1 MTSISEELLDKIQ
14 RDSETVV
21 VEGASQAEIMS
32 VQQAVG
38 VRFPPGSIQFLRRFN
53 GGEFRHV
60 RTHCVG
66 DLAVTSD
73 QARARVPAIAE
84 GRMFP
89 FGSSW
94 GGDLYCFNLSE
105 PAGNGEHPILLW
117 NHEYSEEPDDEPYL
131 WEPQANDFTAFL
143 DAVYTDEVM

>member
-1 MTSISEELLDKIQ
+1 VALISEEMLDRIQ
-14 RDSETVV
+14 DDGETVTA
-21 VEGASQAEIMS
+21 EGASQAEIMS

-38 VRFPPGSIQFLRRFN
+38 VRFPPGYIQFLRRFN

-60 RTHCVG
+60 RMHCVS

-73 QARARVPAIAE
+73 QARAYVPAIAD
-84 GRMFP
+84 GQMFP

-94 GGDLYCFNLSE
+94 GGDLYCFKLSE
-105 PAGNGEHPILLW
+105 PAGDGEYPILLW

-131 WEPQANDFTAFL
+131 WEPQANDFAAFL
-143 DAVYTDEVM
+143 TAVYTD